1 MMKKREN
8 EMRLIEE
15 QERKYQSM
23 FKPNSTLQ
31 LPPADQPRSEMFSRA
46 ESQPTEYHSHREMS
60 TKAIEKCETL
70 FRQGT
75 AKIIKKRAGLSEQE
89 YLAIERTYDENLTFQ
104 PSINK
109 LKSQVNESVMDV
121 VSQSEAR
128 KKRIDELAKPISSSA
143 TRQRCSVERLSEQ
156 NSVLG
161 CQSDIERKTSAKN
174 DQLLGDKVDKELRR
188 VLSDMINQQKFLEDS
203 IETLRMN
210 KDALR
215 QVLEKLGYLNTLTCL
230 NEEVHSHLV

>member
-1 MMKKREN
+1 
-8 EMRLIEE
+8 
-15 QERKYQSM
+15 
-23 FKPNSTLQ
+23 
-31 LPPADQPRSEMFSRA
+31 
-46 ESQPTEYHSHREMS
+46 
-60 TKAIEKCETL
+60 
-70 FRQGT
+70 
-75 AKIIKKRAGLSEQE
+75 
-89 YLAIERTYDENLTFQ
+89 
-104 PSINK
+104 
-109 LKSQVNESVMDV
+109 
-121 VSQSEAR
+121 
-128 KKRIDELAKPISSSA
+128 
-143 TRQRCSVERLSEQ
+143 VERLSEQ

-161 CQSDIERKTSAKN
+161 CQSDIERTTSAKN